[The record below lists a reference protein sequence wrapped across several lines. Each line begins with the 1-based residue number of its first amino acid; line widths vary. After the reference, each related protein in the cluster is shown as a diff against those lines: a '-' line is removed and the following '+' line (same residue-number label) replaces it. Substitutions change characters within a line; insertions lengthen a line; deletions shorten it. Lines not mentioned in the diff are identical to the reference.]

1 MQVIQGAPKSY
12 SEPDHK
18 YVFSDMSDLW
28 NAAVQPGP
36 TEAVDSC
43 KHCHTGSQQE
53 ERKYFL
59 EQFLT
64 LLLRII
70 KKKKSALFPIHRTS
84 QCTKSMHLGIY
95 TIYKVRFHFIPVVV
109 NATVVQAQPKWPSR
123 KQKQCQTEMLFL
135 GKVSTF
141 MGENGLSRLCH
152 LQLQERTAVMRLCFP
167 LFKQLF

>member
-18 YVFSDMSDLW
+18 YVFSDMSDLR

-70 KKKKSALFPIHRTS
+70 KKKNLLYFQSTEHLNVLKA
-84 QCTKSMHLGIY
+84 CTW
-95 TIYKVRFHFIPVVV
+95 VFIL
-109 NATVVQAQPKWPSR
+109 SIR
-123 KQKQCQTEMLFL
+123 Y
-135 GKVSTF
+135 VSILYRWLL
-141 MGENGLSRLCH
+141 M
-152 LQLQERTAVMRLCFP
+152 P
-167 LFKQLF
+167 QLFELNQSGLPESKSSVKLRCCSLERSAHLWEKMACPGCVTCSCKNAPL